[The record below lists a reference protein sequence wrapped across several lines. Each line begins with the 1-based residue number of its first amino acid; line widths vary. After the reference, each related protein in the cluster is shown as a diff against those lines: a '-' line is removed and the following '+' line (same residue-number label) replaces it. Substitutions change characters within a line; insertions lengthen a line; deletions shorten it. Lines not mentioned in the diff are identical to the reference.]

1 MTGSSDLPSDAAPPR
16 AAAAWC
22 RSAALSVIGA
32 LAALASPALA
42 ASPGPA
48 GQSATHGAAAAPA
61 PGRAPDAAT
70 SPRSGPQDADAG
82 SRSVAAR
89 ARMNEC
95 GHQWNNM
102 KRAGTASGTW
112 KEFSRNCLAQ
122 K

>member
-1 MTGSSDLPSDAAPPR
+1 MTRTSALMPAARHSPGQLGAVAILALAAALPLTSTAARAAPPAP
-16 AAAAWC
+16 AA
-22 RSAALSVIGA
+22 GA
-32 LAALASPALA
+32 PR
-42 ASPGPA
+42 G
-48 GQSATHGAAAAPA
+48 TAAAPSRPA
-61 PGRAPDAAT
+61 GT
-70 SPRSGPQDADAG
+70 GQDGDAG

-112 KEFSRNCLAQ
+112 KDFSRNCLAQ